1 MADNYTAQDSHEAS
15 SLIAALQKLKCDSIH
30 YIGQGVCPRC
40 LSTVHDALA
49 AALAVVRA
57 EGRKQG
63 LDEAAALCDEAHAK
77 WCANCDRADI
87 KHSGPSYAA
96 AVAGAAATRDIAAA
110 IRALKEKA

>member
-1 MADNYTAQDSHEAS
+1 MANNYTAQDSHESS
-15 SLIAALQKLKCDSIH
+15 SLIAALQRLKCDSIH

-63 LDEAAALCDEAHAK
+63 LEEAAMRCEELVTGGTYAVEQAADEQCNE
-77 WCANCDRADI
+77 CARE
-87 KHSGPSYAA
+87 
-96 AVAGAAATRDIAAA
+96 
-110 IRALKEKA
+110 IRALKERK